1 MAEVPVLSGIAIL
14 DTSWLL
20 ELYRVPGYCEKSR
33 FRSVREKTGGIIE
46 AGGELFV
53 TVPVLFEVAN
63 HITPVRDGRR
73 RRTLR
78 EKFRDDVKRSLDGS
92 GPWTI
97 VATGKDILLRSK
109 DVIRL
114 AERFLQ
120 TSGENYSFANISIVD
135 LAATLQGKNR
145 TVEILSFN
153 ERLAA
158 YSRRRS
164 RDRCLVCTS

>member
-1 MAEVPVLSGIAIL
+1 MAGIPVLNDVSIL

-20 ELYRVPGYCEKSR
+20 ELYRVPGYCKETR
-33 FRSVREKTGGIIE
+33 FRTVREKIDDVIN

-63 HITPVRDGRR
+63 HVTHVRDGRR
-73 RRTLR
+73 RRALSG
-78 EKFRDDVKRSLDGS
+78 KLRDDVKQSLDGS

-97 VATGKDILLRSK
+97 VATGKDILLRSE

-120 TSGENYSFANISIVD
+120 TSGENYSFADISIID
-135 LAATLQGKNR
+135 LATTLQGKSR
-145 TVEILSFN
+145 MVEILTFD
-153 ERLAA
+153 EQLAA
-158 YSRRRS
+158 YSG
-164 RDRCLVCTS
+164 